1 MRKTW
6 LLVAAPLLTLV
17 AVFTAFA
24 QQPTSGYEQATT
36 YQPAQVLPKE
46 LVRGP
51 HYQTLNP
58 VTSDG
63 YMYRMSVRSDYG
75 PFEVTGTGALRK
87 LAREIAAIA
96 QLREIKATKAFTSA
110 VVDSASGPLAF
121 TKNLIMHPVD
131 TVSGVPKGAYKFMED
146 TAEAVSSE
154 RNPSDDPMYKKVS
167 LMAGR
172 KREYAA
178 KYGVDVYSSNPVLQ
192 KELNAVGWAAA
203 AGNLAV
209 SGALM
214 PVGGTAGIALA
225 ATRWSKAFDDYVNTE
240 PAARL
245 RIISQEKLASAGI
258 AEDLAV
264 RFVDQKSYTPRQHL
278 VIAESLARLGAGP
291 ARGRDTFLQA
301 ALNAQ
306 DEVETTF
313 FVNSAQI
320 LRGYHEAVS
329 PLTEVR
335 MDGRIGSARANNG
348 TVVIALPIDQIL
360 WTPAVEQ
367 RVQKMKTAMGQ
378 GKIEAWMTG
387 TSSPL
392 ARRQLGE
399 RGIVVVDR
407 VGQRLEIVD

>member
-24 QQPTSGYEQATT
+24 QQQTSGYEQPTT

-51 HYQTLNP
+51 HYQTVNP

-87 LAREIAAIA
+87 LVREIGAIA
-96 QLREIKATKAFTSA
+96 QLREIKASKAFAGA
-110 VVDSASGPLAF
+110 VVDSAAGPLAF
-121 TKNLIMHPVD
+121 TKNLILHPVD

-146 TAEAVSSE
+146 TAEAVSTE

-178 KYGVDVYSSNPVLQ
+178 KFGVDVYSSNAVLQ

-214 PVGGTAGIALA
+214 PIGGPAGVALA

-245 RIISQEKLASAGI
+245 RIIAQEKLTGAGI

-264 RFVDQKSYTPRQHL
+264 RFVNQPRYTPRQHL

-291 ARGRDTFLQA
+291 ARGRDAFLEG
-301 ALNAQ
+301 ALTAQ
-306 DEVETTF
+306 DEVDTTF
-313 FVNSAQI
+313 FVNTAQI

-335 MDGRIGSARANNG
+335 MDGRVTTARANNG
-348 TVVIALPIDQIL
+348 TVVVALPIDQIL
-360 WTPAVEQ
+360 WTPAVAQ
-367 RVQKMKTAMGQ
+367 RAQKMKSTMGQ

-387 TSSPL
+387 AASPL
-392 ARRQLGE
+392 ARRQLGDQ
-399 RGIVVVDR
+399 GIVVVDR
-407 VGQRLEIVD
+407 VGQRFEIVD

>member
-1 MRKTW
+1 
-6 LLVAAPLLTLV
+6 
-17 AVFTAFA
+17 
-24 QQPTSGYEQATT
+24 
-36 YQPAQVLPKE
+36 
-46 LVRGP
+46 
-51 HYQTLNP
+51 
-58 VTSDG
+58 
-63 YMYRMSVRSDYG
+63 MSVRSDYG
-75 PFEVTGTGALRK
+75 PFEGTGTGALRK
-87 LAREIAAIA
+87 LVREIGAIA
-96 QLREIKATKAFTSA
+96 QRREIKASKAFAGA
-110 VVDSASGPLAF
+110 VVDSAAGPLAF
-121 TKNLIMHPVD
+121 TKNLILHPVD

-146 TAEAVSSE
+146 TAEAVSTE

-178 KYGVDVYSSNPVLQ
+178 KFGVDVYSSNAVLQ

-214 PVGGTAGIALA
+214 PIGGPAGVALA

-245 RIISQEKLASAGI
+245 RIIAQEKLTGAGI

-264 RFVDQKSYTPRQHL
+264 RFVNQPRYTPRQHL

-291 ARGRDTFLQA
+291 ARGRDAFLEG
-301 ALNAQ
+301 ALTAQ
-306 DEVETTF
+306 DEVDTTF
-313 FVNSAQI
+313 FVNTAQI

-335 MDGRIGSARANNG
+335 MDGRVAAARANNG
-348 TVVIALPIDQIL
+348 TVVVALPIDQIL
-360 WTPAVEQ
+360 WTPAVAQ
-367 RVQKMKTAMGQ
+367 RAQKMKSTMGQ

-387 TSSPL
+387 AASPL
-392 ARRQLGE
+392 ARRQLGDQ
-399 RGIVVVDR
+399 GIVVVDR
-407 VGQRLEIVD
+407 VGQRFEIVD